1 MNDPK
6 QIRISIEVR
15 QGQRMKH
22 VHSKDFI
29 EVKTVGEFLS
39 AVETSKRDAL
49 IEFSR
54 WYPEHDMEFSEN
66 AS

>member
-1 MNDPK
+1 
-6 QIRISIEVR
+6 
-15 QGQRMKH
+15 MKH